1 MMQARSPFR
10 FALLTCAY
18 LAACSDGSGEAE
30 LDSSSPEVDAEDA
43 GRTARDASTQDDEDD
58 AAMPALDG
66 GNSARLDAGRD
77 ARSDTARDAETT
89 PARDASRDTGSEPPK
104 NDASTA
110 DGGAS
115 NLDGWKLVWSD
126 EFEGATGTLPDAQRW
141 GFETG
146 GDGWGNN
153 QQEFDTNRGENAS
166 LDGSG
171 QLVITARKETYMNR
185 GYTSARIK
193 TQGKFEHT
201 YGRYESRMQ
210 IPFGQGMW
218 PAFWMLG
225 NDIGSAGWPTCGEID
240 IMENIGKEPDTVHG
254 TVHGPGYSGGA
265 GIGAPSKIASG
276 RFADGYHVFAI
287 EWEKEVIRWYVD
299 GKLYQTRTP
308 KDLPAGKKWVYDHP
322 FFIILNLAVGGQWPG
337 DPDGTTTF
345 PQTLKVDYVR
355 VYDRAP

>member
-1 MMQARSPFR
+1 MTRFRSSFPR
-10 FALLTCAY
+10 ALFSCAL
-18 LAACSDGSGEAE
+18 LAACSDEASDPE

-43 GRTARDASTQDDEDD
+43 GRGATSSADDDTQDGGEV
-58 AAMPALDG
+58 PSLDSG
-66 GNSARLDAGRD
+66 TAPRLDAGRD
-77 ARSDTARDAETT
+77 ARADSAGDGASNEPRDGG
-89 PARDASRDTGSEPPK
+89 RDSASPPPK
-104 NDASTA
+104 SDAA
-110 DGGAS
+110 VEDGGAAS
-115 NLDGWKLVWSD
+115 LDGWKLSWSD
-126 EFEGATGTLPDAQRW
+126 EFEGSAGTLPDPNHW
-141 GFETG
+141 VFETG

-153 QQEFDTNRGENAS
+153 QQEFDTNRAENAS

-171 QLVITARKETYMNR
+171 QLVITARKESYMNR

-201 YGRYESRMQ
+201 YGRYEARMQ
-210 IPFGQGMW
+210 IPFGQGIW

-225 NDIGSAGWPTCGEID
+225 NNIGSAGWPSCGEID

-265 GIGAPSKIASG
+265 GIGAPQKLASG

-287 EWEKEVIRWYVD
+287 EWEKDVIRWYVD

-308 KDLPAGKKWVYDHP
+308 KDVPTGSKWVYDHP

-337 DPDGTTTF
+337 NPDGTSTF